1 MKPSMNKLTLNQ
13 ESVRKLTVEAP
24 SFFGHN
30 PNTNHSCVSVCGLPC
45 TPVAGN

>member
-13 ESVRKLTVEAP
+13 ETLKNLTGIEIPDFAT
-24 SFFGHN
+24 N
-30 PNTNHSCVSVCGLPC
+30 PNTNHSCRSVCGLPC